1 MVKTWAQWAQGHL
14 CPPEGCRGPDLEGV
28 DLCSS
33 GERAAGHQS
42 QGKDRKAPLA
52 GTAGS
57 CGSVE
62 SEDGRKQVWLQPPP
76 E

>member
-1 MVKTWAQWAQGHL
+1 MVKTWTQWAQGRL
-14 CPPEGCRGPDLEGV
+14 CPTEGCRGPDLEGV

-33 GERAAGHQS
+33 GEMAVGYQS

-52 GTAGS
+52 STVCN
-57 CGSVE
+57 CGSAG
-62 SEDGRKQVWLQPPP
+62 SEDGRKQVWLQPPS